1 MEGSLATETPSRV
14 ATVALEAAR
23 EEGGKEVARKSVERL
38 LRSGLLAV
46 SRKYSDA
53 AHLCVASL
61 WLVCC
66 NEVIDDGFGGDYWC
80 HLW

>member
-1 MEGSLATETPSRV
+1 MEGSLATEAPSRV

-23 EEGGKEVARKSVERL
+23 GEAGKEVAKRSVERL

-61 WLVCC
+61 CFVCWS
-66 NEVIDDGFGGDYWC
+66 NGVVVVIE
-80 HLW
+80 